1 VLYLVDR
8 ESREACGIRA
18 RAIHATTGGKLGQT
32 ALGVEVMITALT
44 AGWGATAEYLDK
56 PDERSVGGAI
66 H

>member
-1 VLYLVDR
+1 
-8 ESREACGIRA
+8 
-18 RAIHATTGGKLGQT
+18 
-32 ALGVEVMITALT
+32 MITALT